1 MNTYGFKTKQ
11 TLEVHTDKGDLFE
24 IALPDFF
31 ESVEAFKKTAAI
43 QTSPEGFYSIDDLKR
58 IKAAVETAILV
69 LENDLIL

>member
-11 TLEVHTDKGDLFE
+11 TLEVHTDNGDLFE

-31 ESVEAFKKTAAI
+31 ESVEVFKKTAAI
-43 QTSPEGFYSIDDLKR
+43 QTSPDGVYSIDELKR
-58 IKAAVETAILV
+58 INAAVETAILI

>member
-11 TLEVHTDKGDLFE
+11 TLEVHNEQGDLFE

-31 ESVEAFKKTAAI
+31 ESVEQYKKTAAI
-43 QTSPEGFYSIDDLKR
+43 QTSPEGFYNIDDLKR